1 MNIGD
6 KSIIAYFL
14 GKMGIFEAYL
24 GEELLYRR
32 KSSYLYLELNT
43 KGV

>member
-1 MNIGD
+1 MIVGD
-6 KSIIAYFL
+6 KNLIAYFL
-14 GKMGIFEAYL
+14 GRMGIFEAYL
-24 GEELLYRR
+24 GDELLYRR

>member
-6 KSIIAYFL
+6 KNIIAYFL

-24 GEELLYRR
+24 GEELFYRR